1 MSDHWGPTEMSL
13 SLQLMVESARR
24 HALVLPLD
32 EARSRLANSLA
43 DNVKQQHA
51 LQSAVLRICQLQGR
65 VNDLTRELE
74 QLRMAQ
80 PDPAAPDNSGPAW
93 FRNLFR

>member
-1 MSDHWGPTEMSL
+1 MSDHLGPPEMSL
-13 SLQLMVESARR
+13 SMQLMVESARR

-32 EARSRLANSLA
+32 QARARLANSLA

-51 LQSAVLRICQLQGR
+51 LQSAMLRICQLQAR
-65 VNDLTRELE
+65 VNELTRENE
-74 QLRMAQ
+74 QLRIAQ
-80 PDPAAPDNSGPAW
+80 LGPAAPDNLGAAW